1 MLWTR
6 ILTALIGIP
15 LILALIYWG
24 SWPFLL
30 FIEAIMLFGASELL
44 AMQPKAAFPSWPLFA
59 GLVALAP
66 AVWWSRID
74 CLAATAVIVFILML
88 LVVVVNYPKYQ
99 LIGGLTVFAS
109 FFYIGLFS
117 SAYLIRDLD
126 PGKSWFTWLLFLMI
140 SVWVY
145 DSVAYFVGRALGKR
159 KLLPEVSPGKTW
171 AGAAGGLVG
180 CLVVALIFSIVSGW
194 NRLGVYLVLALVV
207 GIFGPLG
214 DLIESLI
221 KRTAK
226 VKDSG
231 KLLPGH
237 GGILDRFDALF
248 TVLPLAYGLL
258 KLWGY

>member
-15 LILALIYWG
+15 LMLALIYWG

-30 FIEAIMLFGASELL
+30 FTEAIMLFGAYELL
-44 AMQPKAAFPSWPLFA
+44 AMQPKAAFPGWPLFV
-59 GLVALAP
+59 GLAALAP
-66 AVWWSRID
+66 AVWWGKIN
-74 CLAATAVIVFILML
+74 CLAAIAVIVFILIL
-88 LVVVVNYPKYQ
+88 LVVVINYPRYQ
-99 LIGGLTVFAS
+99 LNGGLTAFGS

-126 PGKSWFTWLLFLMI
+126 PGQSWSTWLLFLMVA
-140 SVWVY
+140 VWTC
-145 DSVAYFVGRALGKR
+145 DSAAYFVGRALGKR

-171 AGAAGGLVG
+171 AGAVGGLAG
-180 CLVVALIFSIVSGW
+180 CLAVALIFSIASGW
-194 NRLGVYLVLALVV
+194 NRLGVYLILALVV

-214 DLIESLI
+214 DLTESVI
-221 KRTAK
+221 KRTAG

-231 KLLPGH
+231 KLIPGH

-248 TVLPLAYGLL
+248 MVLPLAYGLL